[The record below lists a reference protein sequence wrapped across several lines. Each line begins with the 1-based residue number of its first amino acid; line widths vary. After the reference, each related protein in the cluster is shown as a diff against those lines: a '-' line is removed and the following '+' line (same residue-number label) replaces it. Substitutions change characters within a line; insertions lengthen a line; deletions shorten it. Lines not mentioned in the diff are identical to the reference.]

1 MRFFFAIAG
10 GDGTIFET
18 VTGFL
23 RREDANKLVK
33 ELPIGI
39 LPVGI
44 KNQMAHNLFP
54 DSKDE
59 VVLMAESAI
68 SVIKK
73 FLRPVDVMK
82 IKSDVESVKDKP
94 LYFLREFKVGAF
106 TDAQERRDKYWY
118 WPGLKKYMTYIF
130 SYTTAASKIMWSLPS
145 QINLGLVNEKSGQ
158 EEDNL
163 ENNKLKEDL
172 TEKLP
177 EIQSN
182 NRSSWWSY
190 IVPPSRS
197 NSNSRETSNSHYS
210 QDENHL
216 KWLDDND
223 KISYSGCELTVES
236 SNNFP
241 LNKDGEKF
249 DHLLRMSLGPDQL
262 AFTDFVREG
271 MYDCMY
277 HVFLTFVKMI
287 LKMNFI
293 IGR

>member
-1 MRFFFAIAG
+1 MRLFAG

-18 VTGFL
+18 VTGLL
-23 RREDANKLVK
+23 RRNDADKLVK

-39 LPVGI
+39 LPVGV

-68 SVIKK
+68 SVIKQ
-73 FLRPVDVMK
+73 FLRPVDVLK
-82 IKSDVESVKDKP
+82 IKSDVESLKDKP

-130 SYTTAASKIMWSLPS
+130 SYTTSASKIMWSLPS
-145 QINLGLVNEKSGQ
+145 QINLGLVVNEKSGQ
-158 EEDNL
+158 QDGGGGEEDFDEKNHQDNFQQNL
-163 ENNKLKEDL
+163 Q
-172 TEKLP
+172 
-177 EIQSN
+177 EIP

-190 IVPPSRS
+190 IVPTRS
-197 NSNSRETSNSHYS
+197 NSKPRETSHSS
-210 QDENHL
+210 QDNHL
-216 KWLDDND
+216 KWLDDNEE
-223 KISYSGCELTVES
+223 ISYSGCELTVES
-236 SNNFP
+236 NNNFP
-241 LNKDGEKF
+241 LNKDGDKF

-271 MYDCMY
+271 M
-277 HVFLTFVKMI
+277 
-287 LKMNFI
+287 
-293 IGR
+293 